1 MITHL
6 TNLSLMLQND
16 LPFQMMA
23 TFGTSP
29 QIMAPLFNMLC
40 VALLCLALTY
50 LIYMVINTPLQRPFF
65 NFQANNLFSGART
78 TPFYRQPT
86 YYYETPQYPHI
97 HMHTHGNPAIHSH
110 SSQPNLFNPF
120 RTTREIHQHSTQ
132 QLNPNSRT
140 HRHA

>member
-1 MITHL
+1 MITHF

-50 LIYMVINTPLQRPFF
+50 LIYMVINDNLQRPLIFKPITSLW
-65 NFQANNLFSGART
+65 ATNNTIL
-78 TPFYRQPT
+78 
-86 YYYETPQYPHI
+86 
-97 HMHTHGNPAIHSH
+97 
-110 SSQPNLFNPF
+110 SSTNILL
-120 RTTREIHQHSTQ
+120 RSTSIS
-132 QLNPNSRT
+132 SRSY
-140 HRHA
+140 A